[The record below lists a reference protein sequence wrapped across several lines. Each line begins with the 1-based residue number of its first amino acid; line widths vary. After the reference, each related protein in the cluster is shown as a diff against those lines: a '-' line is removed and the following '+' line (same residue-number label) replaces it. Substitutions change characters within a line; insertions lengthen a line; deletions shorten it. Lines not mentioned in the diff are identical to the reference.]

1 MVIVLGIRFH
11 FYRILH
17 SITYIHSRDSC
28 TIYLL
33 LRQCNSFEIIVS
45 LWCAINLLKMEILQQ
60 ILCETNSPFFL
71 CIYISLNSEWDVPTL
86 VLKSKNL
93 VNKCINS
100 RDNWTSNSKR
110 LIGALNISFI
120 YIFRLCFPLKNLFF
134 RKKSS

>member
-28 TIYLL
+28 TTYLL

-71 CIYISLNSEWDVPTL
+71 CIYISKFRMRCPYSSSKVKNILLMNPPQWKVG
-86 VLKSKNL
+86 VLIMIWPML
-93 VNKCINS
+93 G
-100 RDNWTSNSKR
+100 
-110 LIGALNISFI
+110 LL
-120 YIFRLCFPLKNLFF
+120 
-134 RKKSS
+134 SSGKGDSHWPGS